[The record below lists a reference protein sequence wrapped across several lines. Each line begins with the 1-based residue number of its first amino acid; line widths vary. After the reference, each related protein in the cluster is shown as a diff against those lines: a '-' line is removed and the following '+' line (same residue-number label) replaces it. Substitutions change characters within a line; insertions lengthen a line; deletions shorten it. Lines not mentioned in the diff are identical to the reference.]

1 MRVVGI
7 DTHKATL
14 AACAIDEVG
23 QVLAEA
29 TFPNDPPGFAALR
42 DWLGALG
49 GIERI
54 GLEGSAGYG
63 AAAARFLLAAGET
76 ALEVPPQLSHRERL
90 RTRRAG
96 KSDPGD
102 ALAIA
107 RVTQRESELPP
118 VRIADA
124 SRELGLLVE
133 AREDLVAEATRVR
146 NRLHAD
152 LVVLVPGY
160 SAAAA
165 NLVAEKHRR
174 SAGRLLRRLPGIQA
188 ELARERLARL
198 ARLTGEAHGL
208 ERRIERL
215 VADHPLRALPGAG
228 PLVTAKL
235 IGEAGDVR
243 RFRSADAFAMLAGV
257 APIPASSGQ
266 VSRMRLNRG
275 GNRQLNRALFSIALA
290 QVRTY
295 PPAQA
300 FVARKK
306 AEGKSWREA
315 LRALKR
321 HLARIVFRL
330 LSQPLSQR
338 LAFGGLTR

>member
-1 MRVVGI
+1 MGVVGI

-23 QVLAEA
+23 QVLGEWTFANEQAGFEA
-29 TFPNDPPGFAALR
+29 LLG
-42 DWLGALG
+42 WLHGLG
-49 GIERI
+49 ELTRV

-63 AAAARFLLAAGET
+63 AAAARFLLAAGLP
-76 ALEVPPQLSHRERL
+76 AVEVPPQLSHRERL

-96 KSDPGD
+96 KSDLGD

-107 RVTQRESELPP
+107 RVALREAELPP
-118 VRIADA
+118 VRLPDQ

-133 AREDLVAEATRVR
+133 AREDLVAEATRIR

-152 LVVLVPGY
+152 LVVLAPGY
-160 SAAAA
+160 TAAAA
-165 NLVAEKHRR
+165 NLVAAVHRR
-174 SAGRLLRRLPGIQA
+174 SAARLLRRLPGVHA
-188 ELARERLARL
+188 ELARDRLGRLERLTAEVR
-198 ARLTGEAHGL
+198 TL
-208 ERRIERL
+208 ERRIEAL
-215 VADHPLRALPGAG
+215 VADHPLRSLPGAG
-228 PLVTAKL
+228 ALVTAKL
-235 IGEAGDVR
+235 IGEVGDIR

-266 VSRMRLNRG
+266 TQRMRLNRG
-275 GNRQLNRALFSIALA
+275 GNRQLNRALYSIAFA

-300 FVARKK
+300 FVARKR

-315 LRALKR
+315 IRALKR

-330 LSQPLSQR
+330 LSQPLSVG
-338 LAFGGLTR
+338 A

>member
-1 MRVVGI
+1 MGVVGI

-14 AACAIDEVG
+14 AACAIDEIG
-23 QVLAEA
+23 QVLAER
-29 TFPNDPPGFAALR
+29 TFPNEPGGFEGLLI
-42 DWLGALG
+42 WLGELG
-49 GIERI
+49 DISRI

-63 AAAARFLLAAGET
+63 AAAARFLLAAGLP
-76 ALEVPPQLSHRERL
+76 AVEVPPQLSHRERL

-107 RVTQRESELPP
+107 RVVLRDPELPP
-118 VRIADA
+118 VRTADA
-124 SRELGLLVE
+124 SRELKLLVE
-133 AREDLVAEATRVR
+133 ARDDLAAEATRVR

-152 LVVLVPGY
+152 LVVIAPGY
-160 SAAAA
+160 SAVAA

-174 SAGRLLRRLPGIQA
+174 AASRLLRRMPGVQA
-188 ELARERLARL
+188 ELARGRLARL
-198 ARLTGEAHGL
+198 AQLATEIRELD
-208 ERRIERL
+208 RRIESR
-215 VADHPLRALPGAG
+215 VADHPLRQLWGAG

-235 IGEAGDVR
+235 VGEIGDIS

-266 VSRMRLNRG
+266 TSRMRLNRG
-275 GNRQLNRALFSIALA
+275 GNRQINRALHGIVLA

-295 PPAQA
+295 QPAKE
-300 FVARKK
+300 FVARKR

-330 LSQPLSQR
+330 LSQPVGQASSLG
-338 LAFGGLTR
+338 A

>member
-1 MRVVGI
+1 MRVAGI

-14 AACAIDEVG
+14 AACVIDDAG
-23 QVLAEA
+23 VLLGEA
-29 TFPNDPPGFAALR
+29 TFANEPAGFADLVA
-42 DWLGALG
+42 WLQGIG
-49 GIERI
+49 DIERI

-63 AAAARFLLAAGET
+63 AAAARYLLRAGET
-76 ALEVPPQLSHRERL
+76 ALEVPPQLSHRERI

-107 RVTQRESELPP
+107 RVTLREAELPP
-118 VRIADA
+118 VRLPDA
-124 SRELGLLVE
+124 SRELQLLVE

-160 SAAAA
+160 GAAAA
-165 NLVAEKHRR
+165 NLVADKYRKAA
-174 SAGRLLRRLPGIQA
+174 SRLLRRLPGIQA
-188 ELARERLARL
+188 ELARDRLGRLDRLATE
-198 ARLTGEAHGL
+198 ARTL
-208 ERRIERL
+208 ERRIEGL
-215 VADHPLRALPGAG
+215 VAGHPLRQLWGAG

-235 IGEAGDVR
+235 IGEVGDVS

-266 VSRMRLNRG
+266 TNRVRLNRG
-275 GNRQLNRALFSIALA
+275 GNRQINRALHGIALA

-295 PPAQA
+295 QPAKD
-300 FVARKK
+300 FVARKR
-306 AEGKSWREA
+306 AEGKGWLEA
-315 LRALKR
+315 LRSLKR

-330 LSQPLSQR
+330 LSEPARQASVLG
-338 LAFGGLTR
+338 A

>member
-23 QVLAEA
+23 QVLAEM
-29 TFPNDPPGFAALR
+29 TFDNDPAGFAALLA
-42 DWLGALG
+42 WLDELG
-49 GIERI
+49 GVERI

-63 AAAARFLLAAGET
+63 AAAARYLLAAG
-76 ALEVPPQLSHRERL
+76 AAAVEVPPGLSHRERL
-90 RTRRAG
+90 RTRRPG

-107 RVTQRESELPP
+107 RVTGREADLPP
-118 VRIADA
+118 VRLPDA
-124 SRELGLLVE
+124 SRELQLIVE

-152 LVVLVPGY
+152 LVVLAPGY
-160 SAAAA
+160 GARAA
-165 NLVAEKHRR
+165 NLVAEKYRR
-174 SAGRLLRRLPGIQA
+174 AAGKLLRRLPGVQA
-188 ELARERLARL
+188 ELARDRLGRL
-198 ARLTGEAHGL
+198 DRLSRDVRDF
-208 ERRIERL
+208 ERRIEAL
-215 VADHPLRALPGAG
+215 VAGHPLRRLWGAG
-228 PLVTAKL
+228 PLITAKL
-235 IGEAGDVR
+235 IGEIGDIS
-243 RFRSADAFAMLAGV
+243 RFRSPDAFAMLAGV

-266 VSRMRLNRG
+266 TSRVRLNRG
-275 GNRQLNRALFSIALA
+275 GNRQINRALHGIALA

-300 FVARKK
+300 FVARKR
-306 AEGKSWREA
+306 AEGKGWFEA

-321 HLARIVFRL
+321 HLARIVFRM
-330 LSQPLSQR
+330 LSQPVGQASSLG
-338 LAFGGLTR
+338 A

>member
-1 MRVVGI
+1 MEMRVVGV

-14 AACAIDEVG
+14 AACAVDAVG
-23 QVLAEA
+23 AVVAEA
-29 TFPNDPPGFAALR
+29 TFPNDPAGFAELR
-42 DWLGALG
+42 DWLVELG
-49 GIERI
+49 EVDRV
-54 GLEGSAGYG
+54 GLEGSAGFG
-63 AAAARFLLAAGET
+63 AAAARFLLAAGI
-76 ALEVPPQLSHRERL
+76 AAVEVPPQLSHRERI

-96 KSDPGD
+96 KSDAGD

-107 RVTQRESELPP
+107 RVTLREASLPP

-124 SRELGLLVE
+124 SRELHLLVE
-133 AREDLVAEATRVR
+133 ARDDLAAEATRVR

-160 SAAAA
+160 SVVAA
-165 NLVAEKHRR
+165 NLVAEKHR
-174 SAGRLLRRLPGIQA
+174 ATIGRLLRPLRGVQA
-188 ELARERLARL
+188 ELARDRLARL
-198 ARLTGEAHGL
+198 ARLAGEL
-208 ERRIERL
+208 RSLDRRIGEL
-215 VADHPLRALPGAG
+215 VANHPLLAMPGVG

-235 IGEAGDVR
+235 LGEVGDIR

-266 VSRMRLNRG
+266 VQRMRLNRG
-275 GNRQLNRALFSIALA
+275 GNRQLNRALHGIALA

-300 FVARKK
+300 FVARKR

-330 LSQPLSQR
+330 LSVGAQPSFLG
-338 LAFGGLTR
+338 A